1 MKLKIINDDN
11 LEIDVIVD
19 KEKGYINFD
28 VKADKDYLEN
38 MKKDNKPLT
47 LNINNEILDNKHILL
62 K

>member
-19 KEKGYINFD
+19 KEKGYINLD
-28 VKADKDYLEN
+28 VKADKDYLDKMEE
-38 MKKDNKPLT
+38 DNKPLT